1 MERYVPI
8 KSERSLRRHK
18 AAGARFQYGSVVDA
32 QYQEKQGW
40 YNDTTPYVTLRSQY
54 LSINKPLFK
63 ETLILRAVYEETEE

>member
-32 QYQEKQGW
+32 HYQEKQGW
-40 YNDTTPYVTLRSQY
+40 YNDTTPYLTLR
-54 LSINKPLFK
+54 KPLFK
-63 ETLILRAVYEETEE
+63 ATLILRAVYEETEE